1 MKKNDFVQI
10 KGLDIKELMSKAKEL
25 KLEIS
30 NLVMD
35 KNMKKTKDLKT
46 VSKKRKD
53 LAQVLTIARRI
64 KLARQL
70 NHFICPTNGCMK
82 CRPLERVLKS
92 EGEKVGVSDT
102 KQDIYI
108 LP

>member
-46 VSKKRKD
+46 VYKKRKD
-53 LAQVLTIARRI
+53 LAQVLTIARQKELLV
-64 KLARQL
+64 KLETKISDAAKQKEVVMD
-70 NHFICPTNGCMK
+70 NST
-82 CRPLERVLKS
+82 VQSKS
-92 EGEKVGVSDT
+92 KKKGKTEVS
-102 KQDIYI
+102 KKE
-108 LP
+108 